1 MEKANAHLRQPQT
14 SQATISNNPTHRIF
28 AVTGIL
34 VVVIALFNF
43 NLLSNSYRGI
53 RTVQNEI
60 AGMEYSRQVARMI
73 EHLQLHRGLTAGYLG
88 GNSFLKETIA
98 AEEVQIEAQIK
109 AVDALPARTGF
120 MLTLAD
126 NNNWALIKSDWQAL
140 QERSAGLSIKESFEL
155 HSRLIGKNIHLLGD
169 ISDHSGLTT
178 DPNVG
183 INHLGNLTTF
193 AIPNLIEHLGQLR
206 AGIMAVM
213 SREKIA
219 DGDKATMNNLKAQIN
234 EAMEHVRH
242 DLAAVVAANPEIDA
256 KLAKFSPELDRN
268 INEVFRLADEITFSP
283 ATSIKADQ
291 LFLKFSVPVK
301 NGYTLLNVTNDLV
314 KTSLNTRLEQQ
325 YKWFYLN
332 LAFSAAGILL
342 LVYLARWTSRSIANG
357 IRRIK
362 LDSRKLQLA
371 NIKLSRTIGKLE
383 KAGEQLQLS
392 AQVFENSRDAITI
405 TDAHSTIIA
414 VNQAFTSITGY
425 AAAEIIGKT
434 PKILQSGRHDAE
446 YYRIMWA
453 AIRENGY
460 WQGEIWNRR
469 KNGEIYPEWLK
480 ITAVKNQS
488 QHTTNYIA
496 VFSDITDDVRAAE
509 RIQRLAYYDTLTD
522 LPNRALLSDR
532 LDLAIAHA
540 KRGGSKCA
548 VLFLDMDRF
557 KNINDALGHS
567 IGDQLLQSVAIRL
580 KECVREVDT
589 VARMGGDEFVVILDS
604 MAETDSIMP
613 VARKILHSLSQ
624 PYEIEGHNIRAT
636 PSIGISVYP
645 DDGTD
650 HESLIMSADSAM
662 YHAKEMG
669 RDNYQFFR
677 HEMNVRAVERHVI
690 ESHLRHAL
698 ERQEFVLHYQPQ
710 VDIKTGHIVGAEALV
725 RWNHPVA
732 GLISPAKF
740 IPVAEESGLIIPLG
754 EWILNE
760 ACRQNLEWQNA
771 GLPPVSIAVNLSAA
785 QFRQQNLC
793 RLINDTLN
801 KTGLEPH
808 YLELELTEGLVM
820 SNTNSAVEALNCF
833 KEMGVRISIDDFG
846 TGYSS
851 LSYLK
856 HFPIDYLKIDQS
868 FVRDITT
875 NPDDAAITTAIINM
889 AQGLNL
895 RTIAEG
901 VETAEQLTFLR
912 LHSCDVVQGY
922 YFSKPVPAA
931 EFAEI
936 LRMSYVSKSVAWRG
950 KLGALDL
957 ATH

>member
-662 YHAKEMG
+662 YHAKENG
-669 RDNYQFFR
+669 RNDFRFFTPDMKAR
-677 HEMNVRAVERHVI
+677 VEEKLFI
-690 ESHLRHAL
+690 ESDLRKAL
-698 ERQEFVLHYQPQ
+698 ELGQFVLHYQPQ

>member
-1 MEKANAHLRQPQT
+1 MKNPNLPSRQLHNQQPRTQ
-14 SQATISNNPTHRIF
+14 SKPARNIF
-28 AVTGIL
+28 AVTGVLI
-34 VVVIALFNF
+34 VIIALFNF
-43 NLLSNSYRGI
+43 NLLNNSYTEI
-53 RTVQNEI
+53 KTVRHEI
-60 AGMEYSRQVARMI
+60 AGLEYSHQIARTI

-88 GNSFLKETIA
+88 GNAFLRESIV
-98 AEEVQIEAQIK
+98 AEEAQIEAQIR
-109 AVDALPARTGF
+109 AVDALAANTGF
-120 MLTLAD
+120 TLSPAD
-126 NNNWALIKSDWQAL
+126 DGNWALIKTGWHAL
-140 QERSAGLSIKESFEL
+140 QERSAALSMKESFDL
-155 HSRLIGKNIHLLGD
+155 HSSLIGKAIRLLGD
-169 ISDHSGLTT
+169 VSDHSGLTT
-178 DPNVG
+178 DKDIG

-206 AGIMAVM
+206 AGVMAVM

-219 DGDKATMNNLKAQIN
+219 DGDKANLNNPKAQIN

-242 DLAAVVAANPEIDA
+242 DLAAVTAANPEIDSRIG
-256 KLAKFSPELDRN
+256 KFSPELALN
-268 INEVFRLADEITFSP
+268 IDEVFRLADEI
-283 ATSIKADQ
+283 ALARGARVRADR

-314 KTSLNTRLEQQ
+314 KTSLNSRLERQ

-342 LVYLARWTSRSIANG
+342 LVYLVRWARNSIANG
-357 IRRIK
+357 IRRME
-362 LDSRKLQLA
+362 LDSRKLKVA
-371 NIKLSRTIGKLE
+371 NSKLGRTIGELE
-383 KAGEQLQLS
+383 KAGEQLQLA

-405 TDAHSTIIA
+405 TDSRGVIIA
-414 VNQAFTSITGY
+414 VNEAFTAITGY
-425 AAAEIIGKT
+425 AAAEILGKN

-446 YYRIMWA
+446 YYRVMWA

-460 WQGEIWNRR
+460 WQGEIWNKR

-480 ITAVKNQS
+480 ITAVKNRS

-540 KRGGSKCA
+540 KRAGFKCA

-567 IGDQLLQSVAIRL
+567 IGDQLLQSVAMRL

-613 VARKILHSLSQ
+613 VAKKILYSLSQ
-624 PYEIEGHNIRAT
+624 PYEVEGHSIRAT

-662 YHAKEMG
+662 YHAKENG
-669 RDNYQFFR
+669 RNDFRFFTPDMKTR
-677 HEMNVRAVERHVI
+677 VEEKLFI
-690 ESHLRHAL
+690 ESDLRKGL
-698 ERQEFVLHYQPQ
+698 ELDQFVLHYQPQ

-740 IPVAEESGLIIPLG
+740 IPIAEESGLIIPLG

-760 ACRQNLEWQNA
+760 ACRQNLAWQNA
-771 GLPPVSIAVNLSAA
+771 GLPPVSIAINLSAV

-801 KTGLEPH
+801 NTGLAPH

-820 SNTNSAVEALNCF
+820 SNTESAVATLNCF

-936 LRMSYVSKSVAWRG
+936 LRMSYLSKSVAWRG
-950 KLGALDL
+950 KLGVLDQALQ
-957 ATH
+957 